1 MGLGCYL
8 LAVEADGGDSVG
20 VLAVLEPVEDGG
32 LAAPVQPDHDA
43 VVAAAG
49 AQGDEALQRGAPL
62 LAHAR
67 THRDNNTA
75 TAATTAVSPS
85 AMSSS
90 HCVYL
95 QI

>member
-1 MGLGCYL
+1 MGIGCYL
-8 LAVEADGGDSVG
+8 LAVEADGGDGVG

-67 THRDNNTA
+67 THRDNNN
-75 TAATTAVSPS
+75 SKQQQ
-85 AMSSS
+85 
-90 HCVYL
+90 L
-95 QI
+95 QQYHRLQCLHLTVCIC